1 MSSLNSQ
8 FKHCIFFLL
17 DGFRPDV
24 LKELVDRN
32 QLPHLKELFF
42 DRGTFWTGTTV
53 FPSTTGPA
61 YLPVVTGCY
70 PGTCN
75 VPGIR
80 WVDRAHFKN
89 GNWNKKGTRSY
100 VGYESF
106 YFNHDISPKAKTA
119 FEIFDDHLSINNMV
133 NRGVKKENEPS
144 KLYASLMILVA
155 KLTHKWDMV
164 DELASKL
171 TEKHFETKSPKYSFI
186 SFLGVDEAAHLSTP
200 FSDKTYVSY
209 KQIDRSIGKIVALL
223 KKKGIYDETI
233 IFASADHGLS
243 ATRKH
248 FELCDFVSDLGY
260 KTFVYP
266 KVYQRNNTAAVMVS
280 GNSMANVYFRRSG
293 NWKEQMYFEDLT
305 NRNLITPFLE
315 QEAIDILISRSQKG
329 SVIVSSRQGRAE
341 ISNKAGV
348 LHYERL
354 NGDPF
359 GFEGNL
365 DPVNNY
371 FDATIHS
378 NYPDAIMQSYQIMNA
393 SRAGDL
399 IVTSAIGFDLR
410 NRFEIPEH
418 FSSHGSL
425 HKEHML
431 VPILC
436 NQKLESDLPKRTINI
451 FPTIL
456 KAMGVDT
463 KNLHLDGQS
472 FI

>member
-1 MSSLNSQ
+1 MNRT

-24 LKELVDRN
+24 LRDLIDRN
-32 QLPHLKELFF
+32 QVPHLKELFVT
-42 DRGTFWTGTTV
+42 DGTFWTGTTV

-61 YLPVVTGCY
+61 YLPVITGCN

-80 WVDRAHFKN
+80 WVDREHFVN

-100 VGYESF
+100 VGVESF
-106 YFNHDISPKAKTA
+106 FFNRDISPKAKTA

-133 NRGVKKENEPS
+133 NRGVKKESEPS
-144 KLYASLMILVA
+144 KLYASLMIFAA
-155 KLTHKWDMV
+155 KLSHKWDMV
-164 DELASKL
+164 DDLASKL
-171 TEKHFETKSPKYSFI
+171 TERHFQNNSPKYSFI

-200 FSDKTYVSY
+200 FSDQTYVSY
-209 KQIDRSIGKIVALL
+209 KQIDRSIGKIVELL
-223 KKKGIYDETI
+223 KKKGIYEDTI

-243 ATRKH
+243 TTKKH

-280 GNSMANVYFRRSG
+280 GNAMAHVYFKKG
-293 NWKEQMYFEDLT
+293 DHWKHRMYHEDLLH
-305 NRNLITPFLE
+305 RNLVAPFVH
-315 QEAIDILISRSQKG
+315 QEALDILISRSNKG
-329 SVIVSSRQGRAE
+329 SVVVSSRRGVAE
-341 ISNKAGV
+341 ITSKGET
-348 LHYERL
+348 LHYEQIE
-354 NGDPF
+354 NDPF
-359 GFEGNL
+359 GFDGKL
-365 DPVNNY
+365 DPKNNY
-371 FDATIHS
+371 FDATIDS
-378 NYPDAIMQSYQIMNA
+378 NYPDAINQSYQIMN
-393 SRAGDL
+393 SPRAGDL
-399 IVTSAIGFDLR
+399 IVTSMIGFDLR

-456 KAMGVDT
+456 KMMGTDT
-463 KNLHLDGQS
+463 KDLHLDGES